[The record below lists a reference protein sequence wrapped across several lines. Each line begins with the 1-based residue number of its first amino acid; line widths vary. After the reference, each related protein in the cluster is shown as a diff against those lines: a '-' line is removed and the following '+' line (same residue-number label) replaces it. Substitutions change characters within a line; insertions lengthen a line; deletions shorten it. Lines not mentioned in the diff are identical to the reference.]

1 MAAGVRLGKLA
12 RPVIFGCGDGMVS
25 LIGAIL
31 FLSAHHPALVF
42 PVGVTS
48 GATAAVSMTG
58 FDWLS
63 DDTDHGFGE
72 SCVLGA
78 ATWAGS
84 MLPAIP
90 FAFTRGATAVA
101 ASVVICLAIVVVIA
115 MIRPDRG
122 KGVSLIETS
131 AILAAA
137 FAAVIVCAVIFPG
150 GVA

>member
-1 MAAGVRLGKLA
+1 LKHSLA
-12 RPVIFGCGDGMVS
+12 RPVVFGCGDGMVS
-25 LIGAIL
+25 LIGAVL
-31 FLSAHHPALVF
+31 YLSAHHPALVF

-48 GATAAVSMTG
+48 GATAAVSMAG

-90 FAFTRGATAVA
+90 FAFTRGAAAVA
-101 ASVVICLAIVVVIA
+101 MAVVICLAIVAVIA
-115 MIRPDRG
+115 MIRPNRG
-122 KGVSLIETS
+122 KGLSLIETG
-131 AILAAA
+131 AVLAAA
-137 FAAVIVCAVIFPG
+137 FAAVLICGVIFPG
-150 GVA
+150 GAA